1 MTESIKFY
9 LTWEEYFAAQ
19 EFFRRKHQAVAPEWV
34 IGGLLTVAGI
44 ALMFMDGMGV
54 FAVGVA
60 LLGLVVI
67 FAGPR
72 LRRLASNRKWVRE
85 PLFETEHEVSFS
97 EDGVYFR
104 MGEIESN
111 LDWKYYQR
119 VMENPNGLMLV
130 YGNDSFN
137 LLPKRAFANE
147 KLFDEFRSIAT
158 RNLQK

>member
-19 EFFRRKHQAVAPEWV
+19 EFFRRTHQAVAPEWV
-34 IGGLLTVAGI
+34 IGGLLLMAGVT
-44 ALMFMDGMGV
+44 LMFGDGIGV
-54 FAVGVA
+54 FAAGLA
-60 LLGLVVI
+60 LLGLIVI

-85 PLFETEHEVSFS
+85 PLFETEHEVSFN
-97 EDGVYFR
+97 ENGVYFR

-119 VMENPNGLMLV
+119 LMESPTGLMLV

-137 LLPKRAFANE
+137 LLPKRAFADEN
-147 KLFDEFRSIAT
+147 LFNEFRSLAT
-158 RNLQK
+158 RNLHK